1 MATYINNKRAAFDYE
16 IIKQYEAGLVLF
28 GYEVKAVRLGRGKL
42 EGAHITIRDGEAFLI
57 GASIAIYQA
66 ANTPEGYNPERTRK
80 LLLTKKEINEL
91 EQKSKQSGLTIVPIK
106 LYSSKSYLK
115 LKIALGRGRK
125 KTDKRELLKKRDA
138 KRSVERILKNQ

>member
-1 MATYINNKRAAFDYE
+1 MVTYTNNRKATFDYD

-42 EGAHITIRDGEAFLI
+42 AGAHITIRDGEAFLI

-80 LLLTKKEINEL
+80 LLLTKKELSEL
-91 EQKSKQSGLTIVPIK
+91 DQKGKQAGLTIVPIR
-106 LYSSKSYLK
+106 LYSSKRYLK
-115 LKIALGRGRK
+115 LKIALVRGRK
-125 KTDKRELLKKRDA
+125 KADKRELLKKRDA
-138 KRSVERILKNQ
+138 KRSLERILKNQ